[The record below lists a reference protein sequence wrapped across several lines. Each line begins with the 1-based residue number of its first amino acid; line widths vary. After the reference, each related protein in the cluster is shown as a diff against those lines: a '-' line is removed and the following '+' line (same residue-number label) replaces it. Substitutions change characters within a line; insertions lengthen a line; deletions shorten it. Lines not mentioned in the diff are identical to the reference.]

1 MSSENPPIK
10 GEKGEKGLDG
20 NSGLK
25 GLSGAKG
32 ETGENGSTFTAFEP
46 VYINTFVGSDTL
58 TSFVTQ
64 DTVDGGRKL
73 AFPLYG
79 NLSHNMT
86 VEKHPDSTYMTL
98 GSRIVLPDLGTYE
111 YSFEVYVKNVSG
123 SPQDIYVRVPIYTAP
138 GSVAVLS
145 NNHVVKNVAPSAI
158 AKITGTGFT
167 IGVHNA
173 YVVGGPVKRTFFI
186 SVDSSTSDSFLLP
199 NGNDDD
205 FSGNAPVEASD
216 LTHSLLLKKVSDLI
230 VA

>member
-1 MSSENPPIK
+1 MSSENPPFK

-20 NSGLK
+20 GMGLK
-25 GLSGAKG
+25 GLAGSKG
-32 ETGENGSTFTAFEP
+32 ETGDRGSASTTFEP
-46 VYINTFVGSDTL
+46 VFINTFVGSDTL

-73 AFPLYG
+73 AFPLVG
-79 NLSHNMT
+79 NNLSHNMI
-86 VEKHPDSTYMTL
+86 VERHPDSTYMTL
-98 GSRIVLPDLGTYE
+98 GSRIVLPNFGTYE
-111 YSFEVYVKNVSG
+111 YSFEVYVKNVAG
-123 SPQDIYVRVPIYTAP
+123 APQDIYVKVPLYNSGA
-138 GSVAVLS
+138 SAVLS

-158 AKITGTGFT
+158 VKITGTGYT
-167 IGVHNA
+167 LGVSNA

-216 LTHSLLLKKVSDLI
+216 LTHSLLLKKVNDLV